1 MIVVWHVLTHQQPYR
16 HYSAERIAYKFLTWS
31 WQLDEV
37 QRRNITRPQF
47 ARYYLM
53 RLGIGDELQR
63 VALDP
68 KHPRFPVSVPRAEV
82 AIKVLNGVTRLRLGI
97 MR

>member
-1 MIVVWHVLTHQQPYR
+1 MIVVWHVSTHQLPYR

-37 QRRNITRPQF
+37 QSRNMTRPQF
-47 ARYYLM
+47 ARFYLM

-68 KHPRFPVSVPRAEV
+68 KHPHRLASRDEVRVLFPELA
-82 AIKVLNGVTRLRLGI
+82 TY
-97 MR
+97 